1 MTQRNAQAFYLSS
14 GPTVAGPNIVPLTA
28 TAALPLIL
36 DDLTVSYDPVLYA
49 GSTVT
54 RITLAGQSLTA
65 STQPFPLAGFRTD
78 AFFLEPSQRSIG
90 LTIDSNQQLFLEA
103 NLTDN
108 TGAALGP
115 APGAPINMQCSTAP
129 TNIVISPNAL
139 SGPGTPNLTNFV
151 FGMGAQVIA
160 PLTTVVFNSVSL
172 RDGVFLGRMIADVA
186 FALPAPA
193 TQDPGTVIVESILID
208 GMEMMSNQTPQQANA
223 MSLQA
228 LVSQSS
234 TTDGIDYGVNQNSV
248 VQITVRNT
256 NAAAGAN
263 VVVALGFF
271 CRPTI

>member
-1 MTQRNAQAFYLSS
+1 MTQRNAQAFYLST
-14 GPTVAGPNIVPLTA
+14 GPTIAGPAIVPLTA

-36 DDLTVSYDPVLYA
+36 DDLTVSYDPAVYA

-65 STQPFPLAGFRTD
+65 STQAFPLSGFRTD
-78 AFFLEPSQRSIG
+78 AFFLQPSQRSIG
-90 LTIDSNQQLFLEA
+90 LTIDSNQQLFVEA
-103 NLTDN
+103 TLTDN
-108 TGAALGP
+108 VGAPLGP
-115 APGAPINMQCSTAP
+115 TANSPINMQCSTAP

-139 SGPGTPNLTNFV
+139 SGPGTPNLTNYV
-151 FGMGAQVIA
+151 FGMGAQIIA
-160 PLTTVVFNSVSL
+160 PATTVVFNAVSL
-172 RDGVFLGRMIADVA
+172 RDGVFLGRMIADIA

-193 TQDPGTVIVESILID
+193 QDPGTVTIESILID

-256 NAAAGAN
+256 SVAVGAN